1 MQVSNNLRYQWSQ
14 APGTGVVLDAITV
27 DGKPLDLYRDYRI
40 VANNFTAEGGD
51 ELSILRQGRDRAAIG
66 PDIDA
71 LVEWLS
77 DNPAAMD
84 QIDSGRIQ
92 RN

>member
-1 MQVSNNLRYQWSQ
+1 M
-14 APGTGVVLDAITV
+14 VLDAITV
-27 DGKPLDLYRDYRI
+27 DGKPLDPYRDYRI